1 MTLDQRTRVQ
11 GRDQTSQSHLS
22 GFIMLWGVA
31 LLATSIVWPRYGF
44 IGIGPLKA
52 TPFTLL
58 AVFSWVLLPLT
69 LLVDRQ
75 LGGQF
80 VRAVMRRRFIVL
92 AVFLWYFWRIF
103 TTMLGEDVIGSMTF
117 LMRQVIYFW
126 PVLFLSLILCTGP
139 NGRRRVV
146 DLIVLSTAVVIFA
159 AAMEYV
165 SGQTVSR
172 LMGLQFAGDANQLN
186 ILAQSNTRTEG
197 GATRLQSVFYHPI
210 VFAQYLAWVAP
221 ILVHVATTRGRL
233 VLRIIAGLCF
243 LAVPFF
249 ILKTD
254 ARSGLL
260 AFAFAM
266 VLYGGLVFVKRAG
279 LFSLPTLLAA
289 CVALALALGSA
300 QVGQESI
307 SGLLEGRN
315 ATETSSSKARSAMF
329 QRGFEEIRSSPVVG
343 FGDNRAPFHAGIRGK
358 FGVLTIDS
366 AYLSSLLDSGWVGL
380 GLLLL
385 AWLSALAAAIRS
397 AMMPSGNSL
406 DAAIAAGLAAV
417 VIVFSVLSVMDNITL
432 IFISIAMTLGTWSSS
447 VAGNIAPAS
456 PQRAR
461 PAASSRDRSDEGPR
475 RSA

>member
-11 GRDQTSQSHLS
+11 GRDQTSQSPFS
-22 GFIMLWGVA
+22 GFIKLWGVA

-44 IGIGPLKA
+44 LGIGPLKA

-58 AVFSWVLLPLT
+58 AVLSWAVLPLT
-69 LLVDRQ
+69 LLLDRQ

-80 VRAVMRRRFIVL
+80 VRAVMRRRFIIL
-92 AVFLWYFWRIF
+92 AVFLWYFWRVF

-117 LMRQVIYFW
+117 LLRQVIYFW

-139 NGRRRVV
+139 NGRQRVV
-146 DLIVLSTAVVIFA
+146 DLVVLSTAAVIVA

-186 ILAQSNTRTEG
+186 TLAQSNTRAEG
-197 GATRLQSVFYHPI
+197 GAIRLQSVFYHPI

-221 ILVHVATTRGRL
+221 MMLHVATTRGRL

-243 LAVPFF
+243 LAAPFF

-266 VLYGGLVFVKRAG
+266 VMYGGLVFVKRAG

-289 CVALALALGSA
+289 CAAIALALGSA
-300 QVGQESI
+300 QAGQSSI

-315 ATETSSSKARSAMF
+315 ATEASSSRTRSAMF
-329 QRGFEEIRSSPVVG
+329 ERGLEEIRSSPIVG
-343 FGDNRAPFHAGIRGK
+343 FGDNRAPLHAGVHGK

-380 GLLLL
+380 GLMAL
-385 AWLSALAAAIRS
+385 AWLSALVAATRCALLRS
-397 AMMPSGNSL
+397 GDSL
-406 DAAIAAGLAAV
+406 DAAIAAGLAAII
-417 VIVFSVLSVMDNITL
+417 IVFSVLSIMDNITL

-447 VAGNIAPAS
+447 LGGGIAPVSA
-456 PQRAR
+456 QRVTRNA
-461 PAASSRDRSDEGPR
+461 PVRSGRVSEKR
-475 RSA
+475 